1 MFKVYKF
8 VSIIILLQHLQLIAI
23 YFYQIFLPV
32 FFFKKKKQFQV
43 KCKTLPFPFKTTHLG
58 SRTAISYTN
67 TGKTRILGALFVCT
81 SQAATPS
88 PGASCTCATHLL
100 LQQFQPIKRPI
111 GSTSQFISERWTI
124 NCTPSNLS
132 SQHPSPGQ
140 FCNKLWTAFHGF
152 KRSCCSVF
160 FFRCNRLLPLGKDTC
175 ARCNAKQLSG
185 SEHNWEKLILRWSCW
200 TGIGERNGRGRGGGM
215 LLFTSGLHAVWRQKV
230 PLQQERNTVI
240 CWVINIYSVVSC
252 SFF

>member
-160 FFRCNRLLPLGKDTC
+160 FVTVFFPWGKTRAQDATRNSFRDRNIIEKSWSWGGPAGPELENETDGEGGGGCCCLRVDC
-175 ARCNAKQLSG
+175 MLSG
-185 SEHNWEKLILRWSCW
+185 DRRSHFNRREILLYVGWS
-200 TGIGERNGRGRGGGM
+200 TYI
-215 LLFTSGLHAVWRQKV
+215 Q
-230 PLQQERNTVI
+230 
-240 CWVINIYSVVSC
+240 
-252 SFF
+252 